1 MLRFMGKPGGGGVAL
16 GRAAISRVE
25 NGIPLFSPQFFEK
38 FDAGGE
44 GHHRVDSLMSG
55 EPMNVVLVAENAAV
69 TEWIQF
75 QNVKVVGL
83 ICSQQ
88 EKRWGSKI
96 ATVSGVND
104 LCSSI
109 KEGSLVLVDGD
120 RGVVLVD
127 PDGAS
132 LATYQ
137 AHLERIAPKRRL
149 YLEYHHQT
157 AQTQDGR
164 QVRVYSIAS
173 NSNEIDQVVSSGAD
187 AVLVPVSADPV
198 SNALSRSEEDQ
209 FEDIRRITDMSAGK
223 PVCLIMDGVA
233 IPPSALLRGAVYSD
247 LTVAI
252 PFAPGSLAAAI
263 LRAVLTEERDR
274 LLNEQLDFGDLLIAG
289 IVKPGH
295 QPLQEEDIVGL
306 DRVIVDIRQVRELPQ
321 DIYDQVSLLVG
332 EAMRMLVP
340 VEMWLPADPSQWV
353 ELGLAIGVGAMIVPP
368 DQVFATKL
376 IIRENT
382 SQICRE
388 RFAAVNPA

>member
-1 MLRFMGKPGGGGVAL
+1 MLRIIGKPGGGSVAL
-16 GRAAISRVE
+16 GRAVIIRVE
-25 NGIPLFSPQFFEK
+25 NGIPLFSPVFFEK
-38 FDAGGE
+38 LEKGGQWHRGGDA
-44 GHHRVDSLMSG
+44 LLSG
-55 EPMNVVLVAENAAV
+55 EPMNVVLIAENAFI
-69 TEWIQF
+69 TEWMQQF

-83 ICSQQ
+83 ICSQPA
-88 EKRWGSKI
+88 KRWGYKV
-96 ATVSGVND
+96 ATVTGINEF
-104 LCSSI
+104 CSSI
-109 KEGSLVLVDGD
+109 KDGDLVLVDGD

-127 PDGAS
+127 PSGAS

-137 AHLERIAPKRRL
+137 ARLERITPRRRL
-149 YLEYHHQT
+149 YLEYQHQT

-173 NSNEIDQVVSSGAD
+173 NADEISQVVSSGAD
-187 AVLVPVSADPV
+187 AVLVQVDPV
-198 SNALSRSEEDQ
+198 SDTSSRSEEDQ
-209 FEDIRRITDMSAGK
+209 FEEIRRITDLAAGK
-223 PVCLIMDGVA
+223 PVCVILDGDA
-233 IPPSALLRGAVYSD
+233 ISSSALLRGAVYSD
-247 LTVAI
+247 LTVVI

-289 IVKPGH
+289 IVKPGQ

-306 DRVIVDIRQVRELPQ
+306 DRVIVDIRMARELPQ
-321 DIYDQVSLLVG
+321 DIYDQVSSLVR

-340 VEMWLPADPSQWV
+340 VEMWLPADPSPWV

-388 RFAAVNPA
+388 RFAAVHPA